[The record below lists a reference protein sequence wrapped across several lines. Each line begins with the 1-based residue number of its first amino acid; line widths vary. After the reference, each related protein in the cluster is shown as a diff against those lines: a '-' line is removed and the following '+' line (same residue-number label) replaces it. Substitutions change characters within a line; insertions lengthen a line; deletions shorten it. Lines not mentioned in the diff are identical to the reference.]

1 MACDIF
7 ISSIALR
14 VFGTLAQFI
23 EMLKQPL
30 DSFAVALCINT
41 YDSKPEKL
49 MICWGT
55 YKSIVF
61 EDGWRTHI

>member
-55 YKSIVF
+55 
-61 EDGWRTHI
+61 